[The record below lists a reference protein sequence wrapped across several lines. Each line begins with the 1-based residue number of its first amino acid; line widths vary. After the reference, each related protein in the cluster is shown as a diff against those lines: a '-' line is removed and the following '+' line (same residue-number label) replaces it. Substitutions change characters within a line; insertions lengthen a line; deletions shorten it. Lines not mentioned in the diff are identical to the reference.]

1 VFAEERGEQA
11 SRGLTSDVPPIGM
24 GPEWPSP
31 APHADEGR
39 YADQSRS
46 QPDRARGRE
55 TLPRADQAAPA
66 SLGPAAV
73 GVSQV
78 PWGTRVRQGLDQVP
92 ESDTLSMLQ
101 LAHEL
106 RSPLASIQSALDMLL
121 QGYAANDPQLH
132 DEMLGL
138 ARDRAVMMLGQVNDF
153 LRLGAVQLSEVE
165 RQVRPVQLLDVLKRL
180 APEKQV
186 RAKWRAVEFDLDL
199 PESLPMVDATPEDM
213 EHLLSNLINNAIK
226 YNVPGGSVVVSLK
239 TEGDSV
245 VGVVKDTGIGIAR
258 EEIPRIFEEFYRT
271 ETAKDMDA
279 HGTGL
284 GLSIVKRIV
293 DLYGGQL
300 YVESKV
306 GEGSQFSFA
315 FPQALQSPADE
326 VAVDEQLAWGGVRVP
341 IRVPAEADE
350 SPWRERSVV
359 PTGRQ
364 HQRIK
369 VFRDLQRE
377 VVAAG
382 LCGKCG
388 GCVSFCSAGALNA
401 LEMGDEG
408 LPRYADRKKCMACG
422 ICYVICPV
430 TRELDAEM
438 RETFGWRSPIGVY
451 RAVRSARAV
460 DESLRAIATDGGVV
474 TALLSYLLERRLID
488 GAIVS
493 QKTTAFSRIPLIA
506 TTREELYTAAGS
518 HFGGSSHLEELGDRY
533 TTYSPTLSAVKG
545 LEGKHLQRVAMVGT
559 PCQVRSIKKMQ
570 CLGVLPAHVIIYT
583 IGLFCMEAFSLDT
596 SGRRRIEE
604 RLREHLA
611 TEPTDG
617 RRRPDAGRQVLFD
630 DIAKLNIKE
639 DMIISLD
646 DGRIVHIPFDEV
658 EDVARPA
665 CLACTDFA
673 SDYADLSAGG
683 LGSPNGYTTILI
695 RTPKGSRVY
704 SEALRQGY
712 IEERQFADRTEARGK
727 EAEMVDKV
735 VDFAQRKRMRGEAR
749 RRELV
754 PTGGESVL

>member
-11 SRGLTSDVPPIGM
+11 SRGLT
-24 GPEWPSP
+24 
-31 APHADEGR
+31 PHADQSQF
-39 YADQSRS
+39 DQSRFD
-46 QPDRARGRE
+46 QGR
-55 TLPRADQAAPA
+55 L
-66 SLGPAAV
+66 SV
-73 GVSQV
+73 GQV
-78 PWGTRVRQGLDQVP
+78 PWGTGATLRRPTGVGAQGLDQVP
-92 ESDTLSMLQ
+92 ESDMLSMLQ

-121 QGYAANDPQLH
+121 QGYAANDPELH

-153 LRLGAVQLSEVE
+153 LRLGAVQHSEVE
-165 RQVRPVQLLDVLKRL
+165 RKVRPVQLLDVLKRL

-186 RAKWRAVEFDLDL
+186 RAKWRAVEFDLDV
-199 PESLPMVDATPEDM
+199 PEFLPMVNATPEDM

-245 VGVVKDTGIGIAR
+245 VGIVKDTGIGIAH

-279 HGTGL
+279 QGTGL

-300 YVESKV
+300 YVESEV
-306 GEGSQFSFA
+306 GEGSRFSFV
-315 FPQALQSPADE
+315 FPQVDK
-326 VAVDEQLAWGGVRVP
+326 VAAEEQTAWGGVRA
-341 IRVPAEADE
+341 RTAVPAEADG

-364 HQRIK
+364 HQRIR

-388 GCVSFCSAGALNA
+388 GCVSFCSAGTLNA
-401 LEMGDEG
+401 LEMGDDG

-422 ICYVICPV
+422 ICYMICPV

-438 RETFGWRSPIGVY
+438 RETFGWRSPIGIY
-451 RAVRSARAV
+451 RAVKSARAV

-474 TALLSYLLERRLID
+474 TALLHYMLERRLID
-488 GAIVS
+488 GAVVS

-506 TTREELYTAAGS
+506 TTWEELYTAAGS
-518 HFGGSSHLEELGDRY
+518 CFDGSFHLEELGDRY

-545 LEGKHLQRVAMVGT
+545 LESEHLQRVAMVGT

-570 CLGVLPAHVIIYT
+570 CLGILPAHVIIYT
-583 IGLFCMEAFSLDT
+583 IGLFCMEAFSFDAL
-596 SGRRRIEE
+596 GRRRLEE
-604 RLREHLA
+604 RLREHQ
-611 TEPTDG
+611 G
-617 RRRPDAGRQVLFD
+617 DAGPPARFE
-630 DIAKLNIKE
+630 DICKLNIKE
-639 DMIISLD
+639 DVIVSLALSGQPRLQGGGNGTIIH
-646 DGRIVHIPFDEV
+646 VPFEEV
-658 EDVARPA
+658 EEIARPA

-683 LGSPNGYTTILI
+683 LGSTSGYTTILI

-712 IEERQFADRTEARGK
+712 IEERQFTDRTEARGK

-735 VDFAQRKRMRGEAR
+735 VDFAQRKRVRGEMR

-754 PTGGESVL
+754 LAEGESIL